1 MQVSSVIKS
10 ILMSEFPSLLCR
22 SYFHRRNRSGLL
34 TILFIFLFSLL
45 VHAPRF
51 FEIKTEQRGDEIQ
64 LTPTALRS
72 SWVYVLTRHMAS
84 LTFDTI
90 IPLLSLVYMNL
101 KICISVKQRN
111 RFLPRLNINQVREIA
126 VTKVLVTIVMFYIL
140 CHSLR
145 HFFIVFEFTTF
156 FTSKDTLNI

>member
-1 MQVSSVIKS
+1 
-10 ILMSEFPSLLCR
+10 MSDVPSLLCR

-51 FEIKTEQRGDEIQ
+51 FEIKTEQGGDEIQ

-145 HFFIVFEFTTF
+145 HFFIVFELTTF

>member
-1 MQVSSVIKS
+1 
-10 ILMSEFPSLLCR
+10 MSDVPSLLCR

-145 HFFIVFEFTTF
+145 HFFIVFELTTF
-156 FTSKDTLNI
+156 LTSKYTLTT

>member
-1 MQVSSVIKS
+1 
-10 ILMSEFPSLLCR
+10 MSDVPSLLCR

-156 FTSKDTLNI
+156 LTSRENFKLQAL

>member
-1 MQVSSVIKS
+1 
-10 ILMSEFPSLLCR
+10 MSDVPSLLCR

-101 KICISVKQRN
+101 KICISVKQR
-111 RFLPRLNINQVREIA
+111 FLPRLNINQVREIE
-126 VTKVLVTIVMFYIL
+126 VTKVLVTIVMFFIL

-145 HFFIVFEFTTF
+145 HFFFVFELTTF
-156 FTSKDTLNI
+156 LTSKYTLTT